1 MSAVLEEK
9 PAAAAPATGAG
20 TPVLPPRADGAG
32 GPHDG
37 PGGIF
42 ADPDRFGLLA
52 FLGTLT
58 MMFVGLTSA
67 YLVRQT
73 ASDWRPLP
81 APRILWWNTAA
92 ILLSS
97 VALQA
102 ARRGIARVDLRGA
115 RQGMAAAGLLG
126 LGFALGQVQAWRILT
141 AEGLTLA
148 SNPHSSFFY
157 VLSGLH
163 VLHLAG
169 GLVWWG
175 VAFRRLHRLAFVPEE
190 DVLRLF
196 ALYWHF
202 LAGLW
207 LYLLYVLF
215 VL

>member
-1 MSAVLEEK
+1 MSLEILEK
-9 PAAAAPATGAG
+9 PDAPARDTGSPG
-20 TPVLPPRADGAG
+20 IPPRPGHGDG
-32 GPHDG
+32 PPDG

-42 ADPDRFGLLA
+42 ADPERFGLLA
-52 FLGTLT
+52 FLVTLT
-58 MMFVGLTSA
+58 MMFIGLTSA

-73 ASDWRPLP
+73 AADWRPLP

-92 ILLSS
+92 LVLSS

-102 ARRGIARVDLRGA
+102 ARRGLRRVDLGTA

-126 LGFALGQVQAWRILT
+126 FGFALGQVQAWRILT
-141 AEGLTLA
+141 AEGLSLA

-169 GLVWWG
+169 GLVWWA
-175 VAFRRLHRLAFVPEE
+175 VAFRRLHRLAFAPEQ

>member
-1 MSAVLEEK
+1 MSLLLEAKVER
-9 PAAAAPATGAG
+9 PAGAG
-20 TPVLPPRADGAG
+20 TPVLPPRLGEDG
-32 GPHDG
+32 GPPQG
-37 PGGIF
+37 PQGILG
-42 ADPDRFGLLA
+42 DPDRFGLLA

-58 MMFVGLTSA
+58 MMFIGLTSA

-73 ASDWRPLP
+73 ASDWRSLP

-92 ILLSS
+92 LVLSS
-97 VALQA
+97 VALEG
-102 ARRGIARVDLRGA
+102 ARRGLRRVDLATA
-115 RQGMAAAGLLG
+115 RQGMAVAGLLG
-126 LGFALGQVQAWRILT
+126 LLFALGQVQAWRILT
-141 AEGLTLA
+141 AQGLSLT

-163 VLHLAG
+163 VVHVSG
-169 GLVWWG
+169 GLIWWG
-175 VAFRRLHRLAFVPEE
+175 VAFRRLHRLAFAPEQ

-196 ALYWHF
+196 ATYWHF